1 MYLILNKMEQI
12 NIELN
17 NLEEEKN
24 EQENHKKIYRYKFHD
39 DFITEL
45 SKFSKIHQYDDRHA
59 FKEAWNVWVEE
70 HNEMVD
76 AEVSRH
82 HSLNYTGDV
91 LDKMFKSARYYFR
104 KKVDNVNVKPRKPY
118 SGVQPYVIQMMDI
131 HISESGCWVK
141 PSKGF
146 SDFVNNHGELVDR
159 EVEYWVSQGLEKD
172 EVQQK
177 VKKAFKNRC
186 FILKTKD
193 N

>member
-1 MYLILNKMEQI
+1 MVWGKF
-12 NIELN
+12 
-17 NLEEEKN
+17 KN
-24 EQENHKKIYRYKFHD
+24 FKKVYYTAD
-39 DFITEL
+39 VTE
-45 SKFSKIHQYDDRHA
+45 F
-59 FKEAWNVWVEE
+59 
-70 HNEMVD
+70 
-76 AEVSRH
+76 
-82 HSLNYTGDV
+82 
-91 LDKMFKSARYYFR
+91 

-146 SDFVNNHGELVDR
+146 SDFINNNGELVDR

-172 EVQQK
+172 EVEQK
-177 VKKAFKNRC
+177 VKKSFKNRC

>member
-1 MYLILNKMEQI
+1 MEQI

-59 FKEAWNVWVEE
+59 FN
-70 HNEMVD
+70 

-146 SDFVNNHGELVDR
+146 SDFINNNGELVDR

-172 EVQQK
+172 EVEQK
-177 VKKAFKNRC
+177 VKKSFKNRC

>member
-1 MYLILNKMEQI
+1 MEQTR
-12 NIELN
+12 IELDVQ
-17 NLEEEKN
+17 EEN
-24 EQENHKKIYRYKFHD
+24 HEQQEQQEDHKKIYRYKFHD
-39 DFITEL
+39 DFITEI
-45 SKFSKIHQYDDRHA
+45 SKFSKIHQYDDRHT

-70 HNEMVD
+70 HKEMVD

-82 HSLNYTGDV
+82 VLLNYTGDV

-104 KKVDNVNVKPRKPY
+104 KKVENVNVKPRKPY

-131 HISESGCWVK
+131 HISDSGCWIK

-146 SDFVNNHGELVDR
+146 SDFMSNNGELVAR

-172 EVQQK
+172 EVEQK
-177 VKKAFKNRC
+177 IKKAFKNRC
-186 FILKTKD
+186 FILKTKE